1 MVSVVHILNHN
12 LHKGKNLA
20 QDFESLPLRSAEK
33 VLLRNNKVRKERAR
47 CEKKRLI
54 GY

>member
-1 MVSVVHILNHN
+1 MVSVVQILNHN
-12 LHKGKNLA
+12 LHKGKNPV
-20 QDFESLPLRSAEK
+20 QDFESLQLRTAEK
-33 VLLRNNKVRKERAR
+33 VLLRNNKVRKERTR